1 MPTDVFNRDLLE
13 AMNLLG
19 WRPPETDSECATLLI
34 NLDKIAKKMAQ
45 SKRVTLDSIRKRL
58 AYAPIANRKTPIQFP
73 TTRTEI
79 FRQAARSDD
88 RSKHLDLPSDILQ
101 RMERDRLQAESE
113 KEEGDEK

>member
-1 MPTDVFNRDLLE
+1 MSTDVFNRDLVE

-19 WRPPETDSECATLLI
+19 WRPPETDGECATLLV

-45 SKRVTLDSIRKRL
+45 SKRVKLDSIRKRL
-58 AYAPIANRKTPIQFP
+58 AHAQVIDPKTPIQFP

-88 RSKHLDLPSDILQ
+88 RSKHLDLPYDILQ

-113 KEEGDEK
+113 KEEGDPK